1 VKIPVSVIIPTRN
14 EAANIQCTLQGIIGF
29 VDEIFVIDSES
40 NDGTLEIA
48 SKFATQIIN
57 LPYDHGRIVPWIFQ
71 WGLENLPIRN
81 EWILIIEA
89 DQIPELSLK
98 QELIELFNK
107 KVIEENG
114 FYIRR
119 KQIFRDKWIR
129 HGSYGNKYLLKLFRK
144 NYGQLDPK
152 EQDTRVY
159 VNGLVGKL
167 NGYLV
172 EDNKKESSIL
182 FYLSKH
188 LRYADAFAKDE
199 MERRKMANQWKLDPK
214 LFGLPDERTLWLKT
228 LYYGLPLYVRPWLYF
243 IYRYFFRL
251 GFLDGKEGFIFHF
264 LQAFWFRLIVDIR
277 LEEMLKDEK
286 INENNQHS

>member
-1 VKIPVSVIIPTRN
+1 MKIPVSVIIPTRN

>member
-1 VKIPVSVIIPTRN
+1 MKIPVSVIIPTRN
-14 EAANIQCTLQGIIGF
+14 EAANIQRTLQGIAGF

-40 NDGTLEIA
+40 DDGTFEIA
-48 SKFATQIIN
+48 SQFATQVIN

-81 EWILIIEA
+81 EWVLIIEA
-89 DQIPELSLK
+89 DQVPELSLIK
-98 QELIELFNK
+98 ELVELFEK
-107 KVIEENG
+107 KIIEENG

-119 KQIFRDKWIR
+119 KQVFRDKWIQN
-129 HGSYGNKYLLKLFRK
+129 GSYGNKYLLKLFRK
-144 NYGQLDPK
+144 KYGQLDPK

-159 VNGLVGKL
+159 VSGAIGKL

-188 LRYADAFAKDE
+188 LRYADAFARDE
-199 MERRKMANQWKLDPK
+199 MERRKMTNQWKLDPK
-214 LFGLPDERTLWLKT
+214 LFGTPDERTLWLKT
-228 LYYGLPLYVRPWLYF
+228 LYYRLPLYVRPWLYF
-243 IYRYFFRL
+243 IYRYIIRL

-264 LQAFWFRLIVDIR
+264 LQAFWFRLIIDIR
-277 LEEMLKDEK
+277 IEEMLKSEK
-286 INENNQHS
+286 INKNDK